1 MSVVSLIIET
11 QPNRKVKIMAYDENG
26 NLVPD
31 PIPASLVLGEAM
43 NNYNPE
49 TNEFEAQSTHPVLA
63 QLKEQIETLT
73 GQRDSWKQDH
83 DIMRDRWVNAKA
95 ATEALK
101 SNVKELIVE
110 NIDSLDK
117 DFAEALAEAMGIELT
132 KTVAISGTINFSGT
146 VEVSIFDEEALDD
159 VRYNTNVSDL
169 SVEFNGDYL
178 DSLEYDT
185 EDVEW
190 SDY

>member
-1 MSVVSLIIET
+1 MF
-11 QPNRKVKIMAYDENG
+11 DENG
-26 NLVPD
+26 NVIPS
-31 PIPASLVLGEAM
+31 PIPASAVLGEAVGI
-43 NNYNPE
+43 
-49 TNEFEAQSTHPVLA
+49 HPVLV
-63 QLKEQIETLT
+63 QYQEQIETLT

-83 DIMRDRWVNAKA
+83 DIMRERWVNAKA
-95 ATEALK
+95 AIEALK

-132 KTVAISGTINFSGT
+132 RTVSISGSISFSGT
-146 VEVSIFDEEALDD
+146 VEVSIFDEEVLDD
-159 VRYNTNVSDL
+159 VRYNTSVGEL
-169 SVEFNGDYL
+169 TVEFNGDQL
-178 DSLEYDT
+178 DSLDYDT

>member
-1 MSVVSLIIET
+1 
-11 QPNRKVKIMAYDENG
+11 MAFDENG
-26 NLVPD
+26 NIVPD
-31 PIPASLVLGEAM
+31 PIPASLVLGETVI
-43 NNYNPE
+43 PE
-49 TNEFEAQSTHPVLA
+49 HPVLA

-95 ATEALK
+95 SIEAYK

-110 NIDSLDK
+110 NIDSLDR
-117 DFAEALAEAMGIELT
+117 DFAQALAEAMDIELT
-132 KTVAISGTINFSGT
+132 RTVSISGTINFSGT
-146 VEVSIFDEEALDD
+146 VEVSIFDEDVLDD

-169 SVEFNGDYL
+169 NVEFNGEYL
-178 DSLEYDT
+178 DNLDYET
-185 EDVEW
+185 EDVEY

>member
-1 MSVVSLIIET
+1 
-11 QPNRKVKIMAYDENG
+11 MAFDENG
-26 NLVPD
+26 NIVPD
-31 PIPASLVLGEAM
+31 PIPASLVLGETVI
-43 NNYNPE
+43 PD
-49 TNEFEAQSTHPVLA
+49 HPVLA

-95 ATEALK
+95 SIEAYK

-110 NIDSLDK
+110 NIDSLDR
-117 DFAEALAEAMGIELT
+117 DFAQALAEAMDIELT
-132 KTVAISGTINFSGT
+132 RTVSISGTINFSGT
-146 VEVSIFDEEALDD
+146 VEVSIFDEDVLDD

-169 SVEFNGDYL
+169 NVEFNGEYL
-178 DSLEYDT
+178 DNLDYET
-185 EDVEW
+185 EDVEY